1 MTKRSLVDITRD
13 EAIEVLKL
21 GEGFYEGN
29 NYQLRVKPLDHFTD
43 KDRKFAQLYHV
54 YKREEII
61 DVNFSDD
68 ENAVHLC
75 QGNEYYRTHYRIIR
89 YLEKQGFDL
98 ESADKRD

>member
-1 MTKRSLVDITRD
+1 MTKRSLADITRD

-29 NYQLRVKPLDHFTD
+29 NYQLRVKSLDRFSD
-43 KDRKFAQLYHV
+43 RDRKFAQLYHV
-54 YKREEII
+54 YKGEETI

-75 QGNEYYRTHYRIIR
+75 QGNEYYRTYYRIVK

-98 ESADKRD
+98 EAADQID